1 MLKWRAGDP
10 AKKESAF
17 DVFELT
23 EGRWQWIG
31 TMRTAEHARRAAD
44 AVNHGYMLT
53 IGREPPLRQAE
64 QWSNCPCGSGPERC
78 PRPDGRLLCDG
89 PVQEA
94 AAHTPA
100 IDEVNP
106 MLGAVRSMF
115 HGPTDARDMLRP
127 EAPDA

>member
-23 EGRWQWIG
+23 EGRWQWVG

-53 IGREPPLRQAE
+53 IGRSDSMLR
-64 QWSNCPCGSGPERC
+64 
-78 PRPDGRLLCDG
+78 
-89 PVQEA
+89 
-94 AAHTPA
+94 
-100 IDEVNP
+100 
-106 MLGAVRSMF
+106 AVDSMVSR
-115 HGPTDARDMLRP
+115 TARDMLRP
-127 EAPDA
+127 EDPNA